1 MSPVLVSVII
11 PVFDGEDTISDC
23 LRSVTSQTHLP
34 LEIIV
39 VDDGSHDATADIV
52 RRLAAEDGRIDLI
65 VQDNQGVSAARNR
78 GLAAASGEWVMFVDA
93 DDAFADPVLVEAVVR
108 AGDGTDL
115 DGGGTGLGGDG
126 AGLDWEGTDL
136 DGEGAGPTGEGA
148 DLVGKRVDLVGYGV
162 RRRAGAGAAGLRTS
176 EEPRSVEAMIREA
189 QDTVLDT
196 ESIAGMVLDESAN
209 AVWDKA
215 YRRSLITNEG
225 CSFPEGIRMG
235 EDLLFNVACL
245 SGADRVRI
253 LPIDGYLYRC
263 DNADSATRRYLPDK
277 FADLM
282 YVNDELRKWAATS
295 GAPEL
300 VAAAEY
306 IRAKN
311 VLSCMQDLHHH
322 DCDLPRRDRLRTA
335 RRYRTRVPAV
345 DASGLGG
352 RRRMLCLA
360 YNAIG
365 VLPMF
370 HLARLTGALR

>member
-11 PVFDGEDTISDC
+11 PVFDGEDTIADC

-52 RRLAAEDGRIDLI
+52 RGLAAEDERIDLI
-65 VQDNQGVSAARNR
+65 AQDNQGVSAARNR

-108 AGDGTDL
+108 AGDGTGLAGD
-115 DGGGTGLGGDG
+115 GTGL
-126 AGLDWEGTDL
+126 AE
-136 DGEGAGPTGEGA
+136 EGA
-148 DLVGKRVDLVGYGV
+148 DLAGKRVDLIGYGV
-162 RRRAGAGAAGLRTS
+162 RRRAGAAAAGLRTS
-176 EEPRSVEAMIREA
+176 EEPRSVESIIREA

-196 ESIAGMVLDESAN
+196 DSIAGMVLDESAN

-225 CSFPEGIRMG
+225 CTFPEGIRMG

-245 SGADRVRI
+245 SGADRIRI

-282 YVNDELRKWAATS
+282 YINDELRKWAATS

-300 VAAAEY
+300 VGAAEY

-322 DCDLPRRDRLRTA
+322 DCDLPLRDRLRTA

-360 YNAIG
+360 YNVIG